1 MRMVSHLGERTAR
14 LSLLVYAL
22 GMAAVLAWAGVFKLI
37 LYILAALVGF
47 LLVAFVLVATL
58 VPLARGAASLLI
70 PLLRPLRPSRSHRGI
85 FPAGVCSQCG
95 YDLRATP
102 ERCPECGTV
111 SWRRR

>member
-1 MRMVSHLGERTAR
+1 MVAGAGIYVLDLRVIAPLTRRTAITD
-14 LSLLVYAL
+14 LPQLPQLLDH
-22 GMAAVLAWAGVFKLI
+22 LAF
-37 LYILAALVGF
+37 AALVGF